1 MPASP
6 NTSVHWVYKV
16 NDKPSNDVGLPTT
29 VVLKVVTRFR
39 ESHVL
44 TEVWAIIGRLVRIC
58 GDESGGGIHM
68 VRELSVVEHIRDKG
82 GSEGTGDV

>member
-16 NDKPSNDVGLPTT
+16 NDKPSIDDGLPTM
-29 VVLKVVTRFR
+29 VVLKVVMRFR

-44 TEVWAIIGRLVRIC
+44 TEVWAIIGRLVRI
-58 GDESGGGIHM
+58 
-68 VRELSVVEHIRDKG
+68 
-82 GSEGTGDV
+82 